1 MGKAKKKMQQ
11 GFSAIALQLLHI
23 VEAFV
28 VTVHRNEVI
37 VCAAFNHA
45 SFVQDVNLI
54 GILDG

>member
-1 MGKAKKKMQQ
+1 MQQ

-54 GILDG
+54 GSLDG